1 MLLNV
6 ALRKI
11 IGRSIYE
18 SRAVGGEPEAEL
30 FAVLLMPP
38 MPLPPMPPMAT
49 TTKRSPA
56 TESAEKQAAP
66 KQAETT
72 SSVGRA
78 PAAPQVRQAA
88 SADSDLPELKA
99 LGQRWGLW

>member
-1 MLLNV
+1 MV
-6 ALRKI
+6 A
-11 IGRSIYE
+11 
-18 SRAVGGEPEAEL
+18 V
-30 FAVLLMPP
+30 MPP
-38 MPLPPMPPMAT
+38 MPMPPMPPMAT

-72 SSVGRA
+72 SSVGGA
-78 PAAPQVRQAA
+78 PVGPQVSQAA